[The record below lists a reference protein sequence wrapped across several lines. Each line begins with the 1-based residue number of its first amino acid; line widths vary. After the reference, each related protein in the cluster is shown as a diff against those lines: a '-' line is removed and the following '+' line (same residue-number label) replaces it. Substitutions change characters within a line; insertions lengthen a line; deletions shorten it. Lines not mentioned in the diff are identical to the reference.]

1 MTEKENKDKNN
12 NTNISL
18 DGSKTNTFL
27 EKVFGDVSGAYTT
40 LMCCIGDKLNLFK
53 KLESQDS
60 MSSSEFAKFANI
72 DERYAREWLYA
83 MASAGYVLY
92 DSNTQKFNLP
102 PEHAPILTQEGGAI
116 FLAGIYQQFLAEI
129 KNMDKLIRKFR
140 DGGGIPLNE
149 FDKDEFIGME
159 RMTASWFDN
168 LLLTEWIP
176 AVPGV
181 KNNLEK
187 GIDVA
192 DVGCGRGR
200 AIIKLAQAFP
210 NSRL

>member
-1 MTEKENKDKNN
+1 MSQTGNKDENN
-12 NTNISL
+12 NSIF
-18 DGSKTNTFL
+18 DESKTNSFL
-27 EKVFGDVSGAYTT
+27 EKVFGDITGAYTT
-40 LMCCIGDKLNLFK
+40 LMCSVGDKLNLFK
-53 KLESQDS
+53 KLESHGP
-60 MSSSEFAKFANI
+60 MSSIELAKFAEI

-83 MASAGYVLY
+83 MASAGYVFY
-92 DSNTQKFNLP
+92 DSKTQKFNLP
-102 PEHAPILTQEGGAI
+102 IEHVSILTQEGGPI

-129 KNMDKLIRKFR
+129 KNTEKLIQKFKH
-140 DGGGIPLNE
+140 GGGIPLNE
-149 FDKDEFIGME
+149 FDKDEFIGLE
-159 RMTASWFDN
+159 RMIASWFDN